1 MKERLITHVI
11 TLDFSDKTFFF
22 LSRKKQVRVAEGGR
36 DPGVDATL
44 YQFDMKTVI

>member
-1 MKERLITHVI
+1 MLLVLKKKKEC
-11 TLDFSDKTFFF
+11 
-22 LSRKKQVRVAEGGR
+22 RVAEGGR

>member
-1 MKERLITHVI
+1 MYEMKMNTIEKIVYLVFERVYY
-11 TLDFSDKTFFF
+11 
-22 LSRKKQVRVAEGGR
+22 VVYRVAEGGR